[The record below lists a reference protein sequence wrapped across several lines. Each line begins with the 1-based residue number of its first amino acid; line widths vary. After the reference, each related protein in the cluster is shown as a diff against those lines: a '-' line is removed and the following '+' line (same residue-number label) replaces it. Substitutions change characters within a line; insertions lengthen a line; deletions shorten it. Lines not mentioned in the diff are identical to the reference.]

1 MARISQRVHDNVHMF
16 GDLLGQT
23 MKAQRGAEFLEK
35 VERIRTGAK
44 SARRGSQ
51 EGRKQLEETLAG
63 LSEDELLPVARGFNQ
78 FLNLANIADQYHLMR
93 RRRDDD
99 EPAFENQML
108 AQVLERL
115 KACNQCPDELASV
128 VAGLDIE
135 LVLTAHP
142 TEVSRRTLIMKYD
155 FIAQQLAELDHAVLP
170 AAEREKHVETLR
182 SLVAEI
188 WHTSEIRSSQPTPQD
203 EARWGFAVIERS
215 LWQAVPN
222 VLRHVDGVLREA
234 GAGALPLDAA
244 PIRFASWMGG
254 DRDGNPNVTA
264 KVTRHVLRIA
274 RWLAADLYLRDVSQL
289 THELSM
295 LEATPELLE
304 AAGKASNEPYRIV
317 LKRLRARLR
326 HTRAELQNAI
336 AHDLPLPKD
345 IIHDRAELLDPLL
358 LCYRSLHECGMGL
371 IADGDLLD
379 TIRRAATFG
388 LSLVRLDIRQ
398 DSSRHAEALDEI
410 TQWLGLGSYLKWSEE
425 RRQEF
430 LLEELHSKRPL
441 LSRDFKPSPDTKEVL
456 DTCGVIARAPTESL
470 GTYVISM
477 AQAASDVLAVQLLL
491 KEAGVRR
498 AMRVAPLFETLDD
511 LGNAAGV
518 IQQLLEL
525 DDYRQRLAGP
535 QEVMIGYSDSAKD
548 AGTTAAAWAQYR
560 AQEKLVQV
568 CQEAG
573 VELLLFHGR
582 GGTVGRGG
590 GPAHE
595 AILSQPPGSVAGR
608 FRTTEQG
615 EVIRF
620 KYGLPE
626 VAAQSLNLYLAA
638 VLEATY
644 LPPVAPKD
652 EWRKV
657 MDRMAADG
665 LAGYRRVV
673 REEPQF
679 VDYFRQATPEQ
690 ELGRLPLGSRPARRR
705 SGGIESLR
713 AIPWIFAWT
722 QTRLMLPAWLGWE
735 TALEQ
740 AFARGEEPILDE
752 MRDQWPFFRARI
764 DMLEM
769 VLLKAD
775 SGIARLYDERLVE
788 AELRPLGEQ
797 LFQRLKQA
805 VDNVLRLTGQEQ
817 LLERHP
823 IARASI
829 SVRDTYLDPL
839 HLLQVELLARS
850 REQGDQSPA
859 IEQAMLVTVAG
870 IAAGLRNTG

>member
-1 MARISQRVHDNVHMF
+1 MARISQRVHDNVYLF

-23 MKAQRGAEFLEK
+23 MKEQRGAEFLRK
-35 VERIRTGAK
+35 VELIRTGAK
-44 SARRGSQ
+44 AARRGSQ
-51 EGRKQLEETLAG
+51 EGRTQLEETLAG
-63 LSEDELLPVARGFNQ
+63 LSEDELLPVARGFSQ

-93 RRRDDD
+93 RRLDDE
-99 EPAFENQML
+99 EPAFEDQML

-115 KACNQCPDELASV
+115 KACNQCPQELAKV
-128 VAGLDIE
+128 VGELDIE

-155 FIAQQLAELDHAVLP
+155 VIAAQLAKLDHVELP
-170 AAEREKHVETLR
+170 SAEREKIIQRLR
-182 SLVAEI
+182 GLVAEI
-188 WHTSEIRSSQPTPQD
+188 WHTSEIRTSQPIPQD

-215 LWQAVPN
+215 LWQAVPRM
-222 VLRHVDGVLREA
+222 LRHVDNTLREA
-234 GAGALPLDAA
+234 GAGPLPLTAA
-244 PIRFASWMGG
+244 PVRFASWMGG

-264 KVTRHVLRIA
+264 KVTSHVLRLA
-274 RWLAADLYLRDVSQL
+274 RWIAADLYLRDISQL
-289 THELSM
+289 TAELSM
-295 LEATPELLE
+295 QQGNAEIMQ
-304 AAGKASNEPYRIV
+304 AAGDSDEPYRVV

-326 HTRAELQNAI
+326 HTRNELLNAI
-336 AHDLPLPKD
+336 TNDLPLPAD
-345 IIHDRAELLDPLL
+345 ILHDKSELLDPLL

-371 IADGDLLD
+371 IADADLLD
-379 TIRRAATFG
+379 CIRRVSTFG
-388 LSLVRLDIRQ
+388 LALVRLDIRQ
-398 DSSRHAEALDEI
+398 DSSRHAAAMDEI
-410 TQWLGLGSYLKWSEE
+410 TQWLGLGSYLEWSEE
-425 RRQEF
+425 QRQQF
-430 LLEELHSKRPL
+430 LLKELHNKRPL
-441 LSRDFKPSPDTKEVL
+441 LPADFDCSADTREVL
-456 DTCGVIARAPTESL
+456 DTCAVIARAPVDSL

-491 KEAGVRR
+491 KECGVRR

-511 LGNAAGV
+511 LDNAAGV
-518 IQQLLEL
+518 IGQLLSL
-525 DDYRQRLAGP
+525 DDYRAGLAGP

-560 AQEKLVQV
+560 AQEQLVQV

-626 VAAQSLNLYLAA
+626 VAAQNLNLYLAA

-644 LPPVAPKD
+644 LPPVAPKA
-652 EWRKV
+652 EWRAV
-657 MDRMAADG
+657 MERMAADG

-673 REEPQF
+673 REEPSF
-679 VDYFRQATPEQ
+679 VGYFRQATPEL

-735 TALEQ
+735 SALEQ
-740 AFARGEEPILDE
+740 AFARGEEPLLDE

-788 AELRPLGEQ
+788 PGLRPLGEQ
-797 LFQRLKQA
+797 LFQRLQLA
-805 VDNVLRLTGQEQ
+805 MDNVLRLTDQEQ
-817 LLERHP
+817 LFERHP
-823 IARASI
+823 VVRASI
-829 SVRDTYLDPL
+829 NVRDTYLDPL

-850 REQGDQSPA
+850 RAQGDSLCPA